1 MNHNKIGDNMKNISL
16 WKDLEKIDKSKNTL
30 TSNIE
35 TDILIIGGGMSG
47 LSTAIELLEKEQ
59 KFIIVEKK
67 QCGLGITA
75 NSTGKL
81 TFAQGI
87 VYDKIMKNYDY
98 ITAFKYYKSQKDA
111 MKKAHENI
119 QKYDIDCDYEVVPS
133 YVFTNKDSEINKI
146 KKEQRFYDRAKVKYR
161 TIYSLPN
168 NYPLKYGLE
177 FEDTA
182 IFNPLKYVCGLK
194 KVIEKSDNKIYEN
207 TTVHEIKKLGNLY
220 EVITDRGSIY
230 AKKVIVTCHYP
241 FFIIPGLIP
250 FKTYIDKS
258 YILATK
264 MESPKISA
272 ITSNKP
278 TISMR
283 NYKDDYFIFS
293 TNSHST
299 SNHYNYKKQFD
310 ELMLKYGEYFN
321 NEITHIWSNHDVMT
335 NDHIPY
341 IGKVNNEQIYIAT
354 GFNKWGMTNGII
366 SGKIITDL
374 ILNRY
379 NPYSSIFSFKRR
391 FSILR
396 ILNLIMNDLKTGF
409 TLISTK
415 IVKNHKFY
423 DHVEV
428 VNIDGEAIGIY
439 YHNGKEYRVKN
450 TCPHMKCSL
459 IFNEVEKTWDCPC
472 HGSRFDIKGNVITGP
487 STYSIKLDKK

>member
-1 MNHNKIGDNMKNISL
+1 MKNISL

-111 MKKAHENI
+111 MKKAYENI

-194 KVIEKSDNKIYEN
+194 KVIEKTDNKIYEN

-341 IGKVNNEQIYIAT
+341 IGKVNNEQIYVAT

-439 YHNGKEYRVKN
+439 HHNGKEYRVKN

>member
-1 MNHNKIGDNMKNISL
+1 MKNISL
-16 WKDLEKIDKSKNTL
+16 WKDLEKIEKSKNTL
-30 TSNIE
+30 TSNME
-35 TDILIIGGGMSG
+35 TDIVIIGGGISG
-47 LSTAIELLEKEQ
+47 FSVATELLEKEQ

-98 ITAFKYYKSQKDA
+98 ITAFKYYKSQTEA
-111 MKKAHENI
+111 MKKAYDNI

-133 YVFTNKDSEINKI
+133 YVFTNKESEIGKI

-161 TIYSLPN
+161 TVYSLPN
-168 NYPLKYGLE
+168 DYPLKYGLE

-182 IFNPLKYVCGLK
+182 MFNPLKYVCGLK
-194 KVIEKSDNKIYEN
+194 KIIEKSDNKIYEN

-230 AKKVIVTCHYP
+230 AKKVIVTCHYL

-258 YILATK
+258 YVLASKTK
-264 MESPKISA
+264 TPKISA

-310 ELMLKYGEYFN
+310 ELMLKYGENFTS
-321 NEITHIWSNHDVMT
+321 EITHIWSNHDVMT

-341 IGKVNNEQIYIAT
+341 IGKIQNEQIYIAT

-379 NPYSSIFSFKRR
+379 NPYISIFSFKRR

-396 ILNLIMNDLKTGF
+396 ILSLIMNDLKTGF
-409 TLISTK
+409 TLVSAK
-415 IVKNHKFY
+415 LVKNHKFY

-428 VNIDGEAIGIY
+428 VNIDGEPIGIY
-439 YHNGKEYRVKN
+439 HHNGKEYRVKN

>member
-1 MNHNKIGDNMKNISL
+1 MKNISL

-47 LSTAIELLEKEQ
+47 LSTAIELLEKDQ

-111 MKKAHENI
+111 MKKAYDNI

-182 IFNPLKYVCGLK
+182 MFNPLKYVCGLK
-194 KVIEKSDNKIYEN
+194 KVIEKSANKIYEN

-230 AKKVIVTCHYP
+230 AKKVIAACHYP

-321 NEITHIWSNHDVMT
+321 NEITHIWSNHDIMT

-379 NPYSSIFSFKRR
+379 NPYSSIFSFKRK

-439 YHNGKEYRVKN
+439 HHNGKEYRVKN

-487 STYSIKLDKK
+487 SNYSIKLDKK